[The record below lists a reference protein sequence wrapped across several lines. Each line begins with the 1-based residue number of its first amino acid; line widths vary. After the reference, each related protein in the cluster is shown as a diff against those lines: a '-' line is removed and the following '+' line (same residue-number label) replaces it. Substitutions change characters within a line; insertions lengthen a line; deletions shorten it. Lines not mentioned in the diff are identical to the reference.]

1 MVDLFPPKECFYDIL
16 LLDNIP
22 TLINKKNWKQE
33 EYLNQLIT
41 YLYLIAYDQI
51 SSQICRW

>member
-16 LLDNIP
+16 LLGNIP